1 MLHRVIT
8 ALFLSAI
15 CLSMSDAAE
24 LKRRT
29 PTTGVRKAAT
39 QSLLFNR
46 IVLNTI
52 QKDMPSGGGY
62 SATPTDVERLAQQA
76 VVWSESKQSL
86 TIEPRQAV
94 PTFCSAACYM
104 VLLRSVQ
111 RWEST
116 VGRRFPAEIWKK
128 LDVTLNQPD
137 GTGIWGRANAN
148 GPGFAKMIHDI
159 GAGINFNDVRLAQPG
174 DFLKIFWSEDI
185 GLTERGHLVI
195 YLGLERKNGS
205 VYLRYW
211 SANKPGGYGVKSAPL
226 SRMHNLIF
234 TRITAP
240 QNFVRATKLPTC
252 DSWLE
257 DMQRRSFTFAEVRR
271 KCNIAN

>member
-1 MLHRVIT
+1 
-8 ALFLSAI
+8 
-15 CLSMSDAAE
+15 MSDAAE

-29 PTTGVRKAAT
+29 PAAGVRKAAT

-52 QKDMPSGGGY
+52 QQSMPGGGGY

-76 VVWSESKQSL
+76 VVWSESKQL
-86 TIEPRQAV
+86 LNIEPRLAV

-111 RWEST
+111 HWEAT

-128 LDVTLNQPD
+128 LDVTPNQPD

-148 GPGFAKMIHDI
+148 GPGFAKMIHDL
-159 GAGINFNDVRLAQPG
+159 GAGINFHDVRLAQPG
-174 DFLKIFWSEDI
+174 DFLKVFWSEDI

-195 YLGLERKNGS
+195 YLGLERKNGT

-252 DSWLE
+252 DSWLA
-257 DMQRRSFTFAEVRR
+257 DMQRRKFTFAEVKQ
-271 KCNIAN
+271 KCGISY

>member
-8 ALFLSAI
+8 ALFLSGI
-15 CLSMSDAAE
+15 CLLTADAAE
-24 LKRRT
+24 LKHRT
-29 PTTGVRKAAT
+29 PTAGVRKAAT
-39 QSLLFNR
+39 QNLLFNR
-46 IVLNTI
+46 IILNTI
-52 QKDMPSGGGY
+52 QQNMPGGGGY

-76 VVWSESKQSL
+76 VVWTESKKTL
-86 TIEPRQAV
+86 TIEPRLAV

-104 VLLRSVQ
+104 VLLRSLQ

-116 VGRRFPAEIWKK
+116 VGRHFPSEIWQK
-128 LDVTLNQPD
+128 LDVTPNQPD

-148 GPGFAKMIHDI
+148 GPGFAKMIYDI
-159 GAGINFNDVRLAQPG
+159 GTGINFHDVRLAQPG
-174 DFLKIFWSEDI
+174 DFLKIFWTEDI
-185 GLTERGHLVI
+185 GATERGHLVI
-195 YLGLERKNGS
+195 YLGLERKNDT

-240 QNFVRATKLPTC
+240 QNFVRATKLSTS
-252 DSWLE
+252 DSWLA
-257 DMQRRSFTFAEVRR
+257 DMQRKSFSFAEVRR
-271 KCNIAN
+271 KCGIGN